1 MAADRYVL
9 LGLGRPR
16 AEWFRLVGRWATAAS
31 LPAEFVKCVSAEE
44 LRARL
49 RSGRPFSAA
58 LLDGNLPQVDRD
70 LVDAVREAGC
80 APLVVDDG
88 RAARDWR
95 ALGAV
100 AVLPEQLTRE
110 QLLEALAANA
120 VMVGGALAPVDPQ
133 AGGDVARLAPAPVAA
148 VVGPGGTG
156 SSTVAIAL
164 AQGLAARSE
173 HSPVLLADLCR
184 HAEQAMLHDAGDVFP
199 GLQELVDAHRAGRPA
214 AREIRASTFAIEARG
229 YHLLLGL
236 RRHQHWTMIRPRAF
250 EAAFANLRQA
260 FRAVVCD
267 IDADFEGE
275 DQVGSVDV
283 EERNLLSRT
292 ALLQA
297 AVVVVVGRPG
307 MKGLHSLVR
316 LVGEVT
322 AAGVDPAAV
331 VPVVNA
337 APRQPRQRAAM
348 TADFASLGS
357 AITGARDLASPVF
370 LPRRK
375 IDEALQDGVA
385 LPAPLPE
392 LLVGAYLAALE
403 RGAATAA
410 SLLPEVAVPQRVAP
424 GSLGTLGE
432 GSEP

>member
-31 LPAEFVKCVSAEE
+31 LPADFVKCVSAEE

-49 RSGRPFSAA
+49 RSGRRFSAA
-58 LLDGNLPQVDRD
+58 LLDGQLPQVDRD
-70 LVDAVREAGC
+70 LLDDVRDAGC
-80 APLVVDDG
+80 APIVVDDG
-88 RAARDWR
+88 RGRRDWR

-100 AVLPEQLTRE
+100 AVLPEELTRE
-110 QLLEALAANA
+110 QLLETLAANA
-120 VMVGGALAPVDPQ
+120 VMVSGALARPDDRRDD
-133 AGGDVARLAPAPVAA
+133 DVARLAPAPVAA

-164 AQGLAARSE
+164 AQGLASRAE

-199 GLQELVDAHRAGRPA
+199 GLQELVDAHRAGRPTPREVRA
-214 AREIRASTFAIEARG
+214 ATFAIEARG

-236 RRHQHWTMIRPRAF
+236 RQPSHWTMLRPRAF
-250 EAAFANLRQA
+250 EAAFANLRQT

-267 IDADFEGE
+267 IDGDFEGE
-275 DQVGSVDV
+275 DQVGSVEI

-297 AVVVVVGRPG
+297 AVVLVVGRPG

-322 AAGVDPAAV
+322 AAGVAPAAI

-337 APRQPRQRAAM
+337 APRQPRQRAAI
-348 TADFASLGS
+348 TADFAALAR
-357 AITGARDLASPVF
+357 AITGSRELASPVF

-375 IDEALQDGVA
+375 IDEALQDGVP

-403 RGAATAA
+403 RSAAAAA
-410 SLLPEVAVPQRVAP
+410 SILPEVAVPQRVAP
-424 GSLGTLGE
+424 GSLGRLGE
-432 GSEP
+432 GSD